1 MLFSDQN
8 TDKVDYIKNG
18 TMDTFQ
24 QDVLV
29 ACQKQT
35 VFVYFSSL
43 SADDE
48 TEKFGAMLEK
58 YVKLA
63 KGKVVLV
70 KYMIESNQQLAMQL
84 GVRQLPTTL
93 IFAHG
98 TMADGF
104 AGTIKENQLKQV
116 MQALAGSAVLSL
128 DELLKNAQTLLN
140 EGKTEEALQAY
151 SSVLEQDESNPNAF
165 AGMIRCFIASKQ
177 FDAAKDLSDNL
188 EESVKSPELDAA
200 KKALTIALE
209 NKDAPDVGETK
220 ARLDKNPADLQARYN
235 YAFALF
241 GAGECEQAID
251 ELLTIFMTDKEWN
264 NDAAR
269 QLMFKI
275 FTVLGPSDPITLK
288 GRRKLSSAVFM

>member
-1 MLFSDQN
+1 MLIGDQN
-8 TDKVDYIKNG
+8 TNQADFIKNG
-18 TMDTFQ
+18 TMDTFK

-29 ACQKQT
+29 ACQKKT
-35 VFVYFSSL
+35 IFVYFSSL
-43 SADDE
+43 SANDE

-63 KGKVVLV
+63 KGKVGLV
-70 KYMIESNQQLAMQL
+70 KFMVESCQQLAMQL
-84 GVRQLPTTL
+84 GVQQIPTTL

-104 AGTIKENQLKQV
+104 AGTINENQLKQV

-128 DELLKNAQTLLN
+128 DELLKTAQKLLN
-140 EGKTEEALQAY
+140 DGKIEEALQTYNA
-151 SSVLEQDESNPNAF
+151 VLEQDESNANAF

-177 FDAAKDLSDNL
+177 FDTAKDLADNL
-188 EESVKSPELDAA
+188 EESVQSPELDAA

-209 NKDAPDVGETK
+209 NKDAPDVGQAK
-220 ARLDKNPADLQARYN
+220 ADLDKNPTDLQARYN
-235 YAFALF
+235 YALALF